1 MHHSLNLFIYLC
13 PSICVHQSL
22 YLSLISITQ
31 GVTKRVGECK
41 TKNPSFIE
49 GLTVSSAE
57 SERFELSQD
66 CYTLTDQQSAALPLC
81 QLSIA
86 EDEGLEPPRPR
97 GRRFS
102 RPVSYQLELILQ
114 ILLENVFNKC
124 KRLLARWENYYGII
138 SPYKKQI
145 KILLFLQISYR
156 AEKQYASLL
165 PP

>member
-1 MHHSLNLFIYLC
+1 MCAKFSLCFCLLNSLLIEPCQPLSNAIFHKKSPAVKQGFCFYL
-13 PSICVHQSL
+13 ID
-22 YLSLISITQ
+22 
-31 GVTKRVGECK
+31 KM
-41 TKNPSFIE
+41 
-49 GLTVSSAE
+49 AE

-114 ILLENVFNKC
+114 NLLENVFNRC
-124 KRLLARWENYYGII
+124 KRLLVRWENYYGII

-145 KILLFLQISYR
+145 KKKG
-156 AEKQYASLL
+156 ANYA
-165 PP
+165 PFFRFN